1 MTVAY
6 PEGGSSYE
14 RDGKRYYPGA
24 GLMLADR
31 YEAGMKLSAAAL
43 RGTSAGQPPG
53 GWWASEKMDGLR
65 VLWNGEALVT
75 RSSPGK
81 DPKAFCSAPAWFLAW
96 LPPGFA
102 LDGELWM
109 GKQRFHD
116 VAGISNAREADDA
129 RWREVRYVVF
139 DAPAAPGP
147 LEARLDAARAAL
159 KATPKPKPKGTSP
172 VSVVFSTRVK
182 DGEHLAA
189 LMRDALAG
197 GGEGLIL
204 RAPGSAYVPKR
215 SKLMLKLKGSQDA
228 EAVVTGRE
236 LATAGKYKGLLGALI
251 ADELDDAGKRLP
263 GAARGAG
270 RETRVGTGFSDD
282 ERREHARL
290 FPNGTVISIAFF
302 ERTPGGAMRMP
313 SFRGVR
319 EDVQVAAAT
328 DSVADSAASTDSA
341 ADRR

>member
-6 PEGGSSYE
+6 PDGGRSYE

-43 RGTSAGQPPG
+43 RGTSAGQQPPA

-129 RWREVRYVVF
+129 RWRGVRYVVF

-147 LEARLDAARAAL
+147 LEARLEAARLAL
-159 KATPKPKPKGTSP
+159 KTTLKPTKATLKPKPQGASP
-172 VSVVFSTRVK
+172 VSVVFSTRVR
-182 DGEHLAA
+182 DDEHLAA

-236 LATAGKYKGLLGALI
+236 LATAGKYKGLLGALV
-251 ADELDDAGKRLP
+251 ADELDDAGQRVP
-263 GAARGAG
+263 GVARGAG

-319 EDVQVAAAT
+319 EDVQVATT
-328 DSVADSAASTDSA
+328 DRVK
-341 ADRR
+341 R